1 MSLLRVREFLLGAYH
16 DLPNVLFVGSL
27 ILGSISGY
35 LPLVWVAVGMMF
47 NGLNVAIV
55 QAILGLMYP
64 IVNPNTNP
72 NEQIYRTG
80 NTNCG
85 MLFFN
90 DGVRPPPPGP
100 GSDNVLHIVA
110 PSVWLASTLFFATFS
125 IYNSIRVGLLPKVK
139 GANEDMADARRALTL
154 TTFIVGLAFFI
165 LTLLR
170 GFSGCET
177 ILGGILGG
185 LLGIGGAIGFWH
197 ILDAC
202 GTGMIPDVLQIV
214 NSLPPPG
221 RKDVP
226 VVCAPKTSS

>member
-1 MSLLRVREFLLGAYH
+1 MNSLLRVRHFLLGGYH

-47 NGLNVAIV
+47 NGLNVAVV
-55 QAILGLMYP
+55 QAILGMMFPLSGA
-64 IVNPNTNP
+64 NP
-72 NEQIYRTG
+72 QIYQKG
-80 NTNCG
+80 NKNCG
-85 MLFFN
+85 ILFPEQK
-90 DGVRPPPPGP
+90 DIPG
-100 GSDNVLHIVA
+100 GLDTTLHMVA

-139 GANEDMADARRALTL
+139 GANEDKADARRALTL
-154 TTFIVGLAFFI
+154 TTFIVGLAFLI

-177 ILGGILGG
+177 MVGGILGG
-185 LLGIGGAIGFWH
+185 ILGIGGAIGFWH

-202 GTGMIPDVLQIV
+202 GNAMVPDVLQIV

>member
-1 MSLLRVREFLLGAYH
+1 MNSLLRVRHFLLGGYH

-47 NGLNVAIV
+47 NGLNVAVV
-55 QAILGLMYP
+55 QAILGMMFPLSGA
-64 IVNPNTNP
+64 NP
-72 NEQIYRTG
+72 QIYQKG
-80 NTNCG
+80 NKNCG
-85 MLFFN
+85 ILFPEQN
-90 DGVRPPPPGP
+90 DTPEGL
-100 GSDNVLHIVA
+100 NTTLHMVA

-139 GANEDMADARRALTL
+139 GANEDKADARRALTL
-154 TTFIVGLAFFI
+154 TTFIVGLAFLI

-177 ILGGILGG
+177 MLGGILGG
-185 LLGIGGAIGFWH
+185 ILGIGGAIGFWH

-202 GTGMIPDVLQIV
+202 GNAMVPDVLQIV

-226 VVCAPKTSS
+226 VVCSPKTSS

>member
-1 MSLLRVREFLLGAYH
+1 MNSLLRVRHFLLGGYH

-47 NGLNVAIV
+47 NGLNVAVV
-55 QAILGLMYP
+55 QAILAMMFP
-64 IVNPNTNP
+64 IIKGIPPNT
-72 NEQIYRTG
+72 QVYKTG
-80 NTNCG
+80 SANCG
-85 MLFFN
+85 ILFPEWK
-90 DGVRPPPPGP
+90 DPPEGLD
-100 GSDNVLHIVA
+100 STVQIVA

-139 GANEDMADARRALTL
+139 GANEDKADARRALTL

-185 LLGIGGAIGFWH
+185 ILGIGGAIGFWH

-221 RKDVP
+221 RKEVP